1 MGWEQPNRF
10 LNEGQVEDSMSVESR
25 WCHSCES
32 DYLDIKSYVFM
43 NLNVVTKR
51 LQTDVLYKSANCKDI
66 HGHFN
71 IRGKQGIIQIV

>member
-1 MGWEQPNRF
+1 
-10 LNEGQVEDSMSVESR
+10 
-25 WCHSCES
+25 
-32 DYLDIKSYVFM
+32 M